1 MRITLDIPLTLEEIL
16 NILDSSA
23 YISTDLHTEIKGIC
37 TDTRECKTGD
47 IFVALNGKNDSGE
60 NYVNSAIEYG
70 CFVICTSGINNVIKV
85 DDTNEA
91 LLKIAMLYK
100 KKISPKYTVA
110 VTGSVGKSTTTFFLA
125 RILREKYKV
134 HSTPGNFNNH
144 IGVPITLLTMPKD
157 TEALVVEI
165 GMNHKNEIS
174 RLSRCIN
181 PDLAIITAIG
191 TSHIGNLGSREN
203 IASAKLEIFDGMKI
217 GNVLMPVN
225 EPLLSGIM
233 RGLYV
238 GRNCRNADFSL
249 YDNADGTYCMK
260 SKSSSTDGICF
271 FDNREH
277 YIDDLAFA
285 ISAAEILN
293 LSENEIINGVKAI
306 TQSNLRQR
314 FILLKD
320 FTIFDDSYNASFESI
335 IADLKFIKSLNM
347 PTGAFLGDILELG
360 DNSKEIHEQLGRS
373 ITQLKIDRLYLYGE
387 YAEHTAYGALKAG
400 MESKNIYLNTDI
412 ATPQISIAQ
421 IRNNHANGEI
431 ILFKASH
438 GLRLDKIA
446 DFIKDEER
454 ICND

>member
-1 MRITLDIPLTLEEIL
+1 
-16 NILDSSA
+16 
-23 YISTDLHTEIKGIC
+23 
-37 TDTRECKTGD
+37 
-47 IFVALNGKNDSGE
+47 
-60 NYVNSAIEYG
+60 
-70 CFVICTSGINNVIKV
+70 
-85 DDTNEA
+85 
-91 LLKIAMLYK
+91 MLYK

-110 VTGSVGKSTTTFFLA
+110 VTGSVGKSTTTAFLA

-238 GRNCRNADFSL
+238 GRNCKNADFSL

-260 SKSSSTDGICF
+260 SKSSSTDGIYF

-320 FTIFDDSYNASFESI
+320 FTLFDDSYNASFESI

-373 ITQLKIDRLYLYGE
+373 IAQLKIDRLYLYGE
-387 YAEHTAYGALKAG
+387 YAEHTAYGALKEG
-400 MESKNIYLNTDI
+400 MESKKIYLNTNI
-412 ATPQISIAQ
+412 AAPQISIEQ